1 MKIMFRAESKIDF
14 EVCPRPVP
22 TSQYLPEWWRKA
34 TPYEPS
40 KNDPEGKKMK
50 IRGRETTAMMKKC
63 TPMLDLL
70 TAGYIV
76 PLWSDVLVEQDENNL
91 NISWRVQKNVFDTHN
106 PSDIAI
112 PDGYKHQAKYM
123 NYWLTKLPKGYSMLV
138 IPPIGYPNNPFRVMP
153 AIVDYDTYPISL
165 TPPCFVK
172 EGFNGV
178 VERGTPMMQ
187 LIPFKRDNWESEYS
201 YMEPDELV
209 VAWNRDLK
217 NTLVNNYIKNFWQK
231 KSFK

>member
-1 MKIMFRAESKIDF
+1 
-14 EVCPRPVP
+14 
-22 TSQYLPEWWRKA
+22 
-34 TPYEPS
+34 
-40 KNDPEGKKMK
+40 
-50 IRGRETTAMMKKC
+50 
-63 TPMLDLL
+63 
-70 TAGYIV
+70 
-76 PLWSDVLVEQDENNL
+76 
-91 NISWRVQKNVFDTHN
+91 
-106 PSDIAI
+106 
-112 PDGYKHQAKYM
+112 
-123 NYWLTKLPKGYSMLV
+123 MLV
-138 IPPIGYPNNPFRVMP
+138 IPPVGYPNNPFSVMP